1 MEPTGDQRAL
11 TGEQYLSVTR
21 VYIEKMTEF
30 MLRDLDEDVSTFP
43 TLNGVEQAYKQAY
56 WRKRVDLAFGT
67 FDQVSRTPA
76 NDEAKW
82 ALILEVYGHLFPDLP
97 STTMRPDVKSRAGLV
112 QAKNCER
119 V

>member
-43 TLNGVEQAYKQAY
+43 TLNGIEQA
-56 WRKRVDLAFGT
+56 
-67 FDQVSRTPA
+67 
-76 NDEAKW
+76 
-82 ALILEVYGHLFPDLP
+82 
-97 STTMRPDVKSRAGLV
+97 
-112 QAKNCER
+112 
-119 V
+119 